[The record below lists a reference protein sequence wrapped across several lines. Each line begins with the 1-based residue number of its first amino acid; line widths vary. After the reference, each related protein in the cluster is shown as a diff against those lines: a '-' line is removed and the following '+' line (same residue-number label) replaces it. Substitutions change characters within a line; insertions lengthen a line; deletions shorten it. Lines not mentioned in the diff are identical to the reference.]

1 MEIWRAA
8 RLVVDTGIHT
18 MGWTRQQAID
28 FMTEH
33 TALPENE
40 IANEVD
46 RYIAW
51 PGQALSYMVG
61 RLEIMRLRE
70 EAKAR
75 MGDKFSLSEFHDV
88 VLGRGAV
95 PLSLLR
101 QNVTRWSEQKLEES
115 PETAQ

>member
-1 MEIWRAA
+1 
-8 RLVVDTGIHT
+8 
-18 MGWTRQQAID
+18 
-28 FMTEH
+28 MTKH

-75 MGDKFSLSEFHDV
+75 MGDSFSLSEFHDV

-95 PLSLLR
+95 PLALLR
-101 QNVTRWSEQKLEES
+101 QNVTRWSEQK
-115 PETAQ
+115 PEAAKK